1 MPPQTISDYVS
12 PAMSMLGL
20 KENILASGREAQEY
34 AGDIG
39 EWGTDYKGKLSA
51 GRQIGGWGVPALMY
65 LMNITNPLALVASS
79 FLGSLFGGEA
89 AEYSTDAPPA
99 YSDYDIDFGMEDIEQ
114 LETEKDIIES
124 TSDWEYDAMDAI
136 NRAIQV
142 YALGRGGKGLAD
154 MGTTDFGTY
163 GNSFSLTGGA
173 QNPYSGLSLNVIP
186 DTL

>member
-1 MPPQTISDYVS
+1 MAPQTISDYVS

-51 GRQIGGWGVPALMY
+51 GRQIGGWGVPVGLYAISRATGVPIDVAWY
-65 LMNITNPLALVASS
+65 VASS
-79 FLGSLFGGEA
+79 FFGSLFGGEV
-89 AEYSTDAPPA
+89 AEQTAPPPPA
-99 YSDYDIDFGMEDIEQ
+99 FSNYDIDFGMQDIEQ
-114 LETEKDIIES
+114 LEQEKSAIES

-142 YALGRGGKGLAD
+142 YTLGRGGKGLGKLD
-154 MGTTDFGTY
+154 
-163 GNSFSLTGGA
+163 SLGF
-173 QNPYSGLSLNVIP
+173 PIPESGFEYFPSETAIDLP
-186 DTL
+186 DLT

>member
-1 MPPQTISDYVS
+1 MAPQTISDYVS

-79 FLGSLFGGEA
+79 FFGSLFGGEV
-89 AEYSTDAPPA
+89 AEQTAPPPPA
-99 YSDYDIDFGMEDIEQ
+99 FSSYDIDFGMQDIEQ
-114 LETEKDIIES
+114 LEQEKSAIES

-142 YALGRGGKGLAD
+142 YTLGRGGKGLGKLD
-154 MGTTDFGTY
+154 
-163 GNSFSLTGGA
+163 SLGF
-173 QNPYSGLSLNVIP
+173 PIPESGFEYFPSETAIDLP
-186 DTL
+186 DLT